1 MCFSKSSVKS
11 NDELKR
17 PLNFDSLDESL
28 WNDKCDYIDPQNV
41 KNLNPSGLNLV
52 VLQLNIRSILSHITE
67 LKMLILILET
77 KNSRVNIIL
86 LCETFL
92 NKSTEKLVKIPGY
105 TLICNS
111 RSKSKGGGTAILLRN
126 GINYKRRK
134 DIEVFKEKHA
144 EMTIIEII
152 AKDGKKIIVGSMYRP
167 LNTDPMNFR
176 MAINTIS
183 STSLKENKRDNTWHG
198 P

>member
-1 MCFSKSSVKS
+1 
-11 NDELKR
+11 
-17 PLNFDSLDESL
+17 
-28 WNDKCDYIDPQNV
+28 
-41 KNLNPSGLNLV
+41 
-52 VLQLNIRSILSHITE
+52 
-67 LKMLILILET
+67 MLIHILEM
-77 KNSRVNIIL
+77 KNSRVDIIL

-92 NKSTEKLVKIPGY
+92 NKSTEKLVKILGY

-111 RSKSKGGGTAILLRN
+111 RSKSKGGGTAILLHN

-134 DIEVFKEKHA
+134 DIEVFKEKNA
-144 EMTIIEII
+144 ELTIIEIT

-176 MAINTIS
+176 ITINTIS
-183 STSLKENKRDNTWHG
+183 STSLKEKKEMILGMDHNLDLLKSGIHKQTQLFLTDLLEKTYIL

>member
-67 LKMLILILET
+67 LKMLILI
-77 KNSRVNIIL
+77 
-86 LCETFL
+86 
-92 NKSTEKLVKIPGY
+92 
-105 TLICNS
+105 
-111 RSKSKGGGTAILLRN
+111 
-126 GINYKRRK
+126 
-134 DIEVFKEKHA
+134 
-144 EMTIIEII
+144 
-152 AKDGKKIIVGSMYRP
+152 
-167 LNTDPMNFR
+167 
-176 MAINTIS
+176 
-183 STSLKENKRDNTWHG
+183 
-198 P
+198 

>member
-1 MCFSKSSVKS
+1 M
-11 NDELKR
+11 
-17 PLNFDSLDESL
+17 
-28 WNDKCDYIDPQNV
+28 
-41 KNLNPSGLNLV
+41 
-52 VLQLNIRSILSHITE
+52 
-67 LKMLILILET
+67 
-77 KNSRVNIIL
+77 
-86 LCETFL
+86 
-92 NKSTEKLVKIPGY
+92 EKLVKIPGY

>member
-1 MCFSKSSVKS
+1 M
-11 NDELKR
+11 
-17 PLNFDSLDESL
+17 
-28 WNDKCDYIDPQNV
+28 
-41 KNLNPSGLNLV
+41 
-52 VLQLNIRSILSHITE
+52 
-67 LKMLILILET
+67 
-77 KNSRVNIIL
+77 
-86 LCETFL
+86 
-92 NKSTEKLVKIPGY
+92 VKILGY

-144 EMTIIEII
+144 ETTIIEII

-176 MAINTIS
+176 IAINTIS
-183 STSLKENKRDNTWHG
+183 STSLKEKKEIILGMDHNLDLLKSGIHKQTQLFLSDLLEKNIYPTITRPTRICQNTATLIDNVFVSKNLHKYFESSIILDDISDH
-198 P
+198 